1 MSSSPHP
8 AAIEIEQLLK
18 DCTISKGRSQGPG
31 GQHRNKVSTH
41 ITITHTPTSIS
52 AQAGERRS
60 AAENEKVAISRLRH
74 TLALTI
80 RRPVPIGEIRSDL
93 WVSRTKN
100 GKIIC
105 SSKHHDYPAMLALA
119 LDVLEDSK
127 YDPKKAA
134 LRLDCSATQLLK
146 LLAAHPPA
154 FVLLNKNRADHHLHP
169 LKH

>member
-1 MSSSPHP
+1 MSSALHP
-8 AAIEIEQLLK
+8 ASIDPEQLLK
-18 DCTISKGRSQGPG
+18 ECTVAKGRSQGPG

-41 ITITHTPTSIS
+41 ITITHNPTQTT

-60 AAENEKVAISRLRH
+60 AAENEKVALSRLRH

-80 RRPVPIGEIRSDL
+80 RHRVPTGEIRTDL
-93 WVSRTKN
+93 WISRTKN

-105 SSKHHDYPAMLALA
+105 SPKHHDYPAMLALA
-119 LDVLEDSK
+119 LDVLEACK
-127 YDPKKAA
+127 YEPKKAA
-134 LRLDCSATQLLK
+134 LRLECSATQLIK

-154 FVLLNKNRADHHLHP
+154 FVLLNDNRAKLHLHP

>member
-1 MSSSPHP
+1 MSSTVHP
-8 AAIEIEQLLK
+8 AAIDPEQLLK
-18 DCTISKGRSQGPG
+18 DCTVAKGRSQGPG

-41 ITITHTPTSIS
+41 ITITHTPTNTT

-60 AAENEKVAISRLRH
+60 AAENEKVALSRLRH

-80 RRPVPIGEIRSDL
+80 RQSIPIGEIRSDL
-93 WVSRTKN
+93 WISRTKN

-105 SSKHHDYPAMLALA
+105 SPAHHDYPAMLALA
-119 LDVLEDSK
+119 LDVLEACN
-127 YDPKKAA
+127 YEPKKAA
-134 LRLDCSATQLLK
+134 LRLDCSSSQLLK

-154 FVLLNKNRADHHLHP
+154 FVLLNANRAKLQLHP

>member
-1 MSSSPHP
+1 MSVSAHP
-8 AAIEIEQLLK
+8 AAVEIEQLLK
-18 DCTISKGRSQGPG
+18 DCTIHKGRSQGPG

-41 ITITHTPTSIS
+41 ITITHTPTGTN

-80 RRPVPIGEIRSDL
+80 RNPVPIGEIRSDL
-93 WVSRTKN
+93 WKSRTRD

-105 SSKHHDYPAMLALA
+105 SPKHKDYPAMLALA
-119 LDVLEDSK
+119 LDVLEACK
-127 YDPKKAA
+127 HDPKKAA
-134 LRLDCSATQLLK
+134 LRLDCSASQLLK
-146 LLAAHPPA
+146 LLSQHPPA
-154 FVLLNKNRADHHLHP
+154 FVLLNANRAEHKLHP